1 MTVYERHLD
10 EPAINHARTD
20 FAALA
25 QSLTVDQALGV
36 IRQHGVGERIVY
48 FYVIDDQQRLI
59 GVLPTRRLLSA
70 QPQQLIS
77 EIMLARVI
85 AIPST
90 ATVMEALELFV
101 LHRFFAFPIVDEQR
115 RLVATIDI
123 NFFTDEVFDMTE
135 SKPTESVFEA
145 IGLHVEQLRE
155 VSPWRGFRYRF
166 PWLLVTIFIGTL
178 CALLVSGFEVTLA
191 KSLVLAFFLTLV
203 LGIGESVSSQS
214 MAVAVQA
221 LHSIEPSFAW
231 FWRALRREIGAALLL
246 GGGSGFVVGLI
257 VWAWRGTPLPAMAIG
272 LSIWLAIC
280 AACIYGLCIP
290 TLLHSLKLDPK
301 ISAGPI
307 TLALTD
313 LSTLAIYF
321 TTAKILLP

>member
-1 MTVYERHLD
+1 VTVYERHLD
-10 EPAINHARTD
+10 EPAINHARKD

-25 QSLTVDQALGV
+25 QNLTVDQALDV
-36 IRQHGVGERIVY
+36 IRRQGVGERIVY
-48 FYVIDDQQRLI
+48 FYVVDDQQRLK

-70 QPQQLIS
+70 QPNQRVS
-77 EIMLARVI
+77 ELMLPRVI
-85 AIPST
+85 AIPSS

-101 LHRFFAFPIVDEQR
+101 LHRFFAFPIVDEER
-115 RLVATIDI
+115 RLVAMIDI

-155 VSPWRGFRYRF
+155 ASPWRGFRFRF

-178 CALLVSGFEVTLA
+178 CAFVVSSFEATLA

-221 LHSIEPSFAW
+221 LRSIEPSYDW
-231 FWRALRREIGAALLL
+231 FWRALRRELGAALLL
-246 GGGSGFVVGLI
+246 GGGSGLVDGLI
-257 VWAWRGTPLPAMAIG
+257 VWGWRGTALPAIAIG
-272 LSIWLAIC
+272 VSIWLVVC
-280 AACIYGLCIP
+280 AGCIYGLTIP
-290 TLLHSLKLDPK
+290 AILHSLKLDPK

-321 TTAKILLP
+321 TTAKLLLP